1 MKREILEQE
10 ENLATDAIVT
20 PTDNQ
25 EENSPKS
32 DATPDPREKRHA
44 EQLEWSRKEV
54 EKWQT
59 IAKETAY
66 NAAAIDI
73 GTLKVLHATNPSLA
87 KEVAEKFDWNGS
99 DWWTY
104 TNFLS
109 WKAPEK
115 NSRLSE
121 EDLERMLEERE
132 AKKEHQKATALIK
145 DSISKLDEYLQPLVQ
160 EYMDDL
166 TDGKQ
171 LTEKQATK
179 FLDMATL
186 YADRGSKK
194 TDVKEEAKAM
204 LASTKTTSNKS
215 SGKEEMV
222 TIIKDGKVLLVPN
235 TFK

>member
-1 MKREILEQE
+1 
-10 ENLATDAIVT
+10 
-20 PTDNQ
+20 
-25 EENSPKS
+25 
-32 DATPDPREKRHA
+32 
-44 EQLEWSRKEV
+44 
-54 EKWQT
+54 
-59 IAKETAY
+59 
-66 NAAAIDI
+66 
-73 GTLKVLHATNPSLA
+73 
-87 KEVAEKFDWNGS
+87 
-99 DWWTY
+99 
-104 TNFLS
+104 
-109 WKAPEK
+109 
-115 NSRLSE
+115 
-121 EDLERMLEERE
+121 MLEERE

-145 DSISKLDEYLQPLVQ
+145 DSISKLDEDLQPLVQ

-222 TIIKDGKVLLVPN
+222 QIIKDLKLTLVPN